1 MCKISFMFFCFHN
14 PTKTQRLQKI
24 SALVGCYFKFIN
36 CSDFFNNRGQF
47 FTLFSF
53 SNYFYNFIEY

>member
-1 MCKISFMFFCFHN
+1 MFFCFHN
-14 PTKTQRLQKI
+14 PTKTQRFQKI